1 MAVARAA
8 AKVRSLPIVQYGL
21 LASQPRPRWRARTNS
36 PVVLASSLPSAHRRP
51 RVKARSP
58 GWPGS
63 SRSRTSACP
72 CRSSDRTEGAH
83 RARCLRPWLRKPAK
97 LRIEDSAAA
106 DTHSTRAK
114 RGPGESPGRC
124 WAPRPGRLRTH
135 NGPVRATAN
144 ARKAICRAA
153 LNRQVG
159 ARSPPRLGRC
169 PCGTGGA
176 VQRGDQGVFFRC
188 FFFTRALQGRGAASS
203 RGRSRRVTWPGG
215 IGAG

>member
-1 MAVARAA
+1 M
-8 AKVRSLPIVQYGL
+8 RSPPIVQYGL

-83 RARCLRPWLRKPAK
+83 RAGCLRPWLRKPAK

-124 WAPRPGRLRTH
+124 WAPRPGRPRTH

-153 LNRQVG
+153 LNRRSAREVCRASADVHAAPG
-159 ARSPPRLGRC
+159 ALFS
-169 PCGTGGA
+169 A
-176 VQRGDQGVFFRC
+176 VIRVFSS
-188 FFFTRALQGRGAASS
+188 AASS
-203 RGRSRRVTWPGG
+203 SLVRCRVVARRPPVAAHGE
-215 IGAG
+215 